1 MHPKRPHSYRI
12 TLEEADGTTHEHV
25 LVAGPRELTIG
36 DVLEQGQRGWSGPRV
51 TIEEIDRHP
60 DANQDGAARAW
71 PLPATFQPSAP
82 AVQVAGGPE

>member
-1 MHPKRPHSYRI
+1 MHPERPHSYRV
-12 TLEEADGTTHEHV
+12 TLEEADGRTYEHMFV
-25 LVAGPRELTIG
+25 VGPRERMIG

-60 DANQDGAARAW
+60 DTNQDGAARAW

-82 AVQVAGGPE
+82 EVTSPVG